1 VNSIARVALLAICTA
16 SAAASARPAQSP
28 PAKPPVAQKAA
39 SQNSQRQSPSAQS
52 SKNQAKQ
59 QPEFNPMRAIHD
71 VEVGKFYMK
80 RGELTGAIARF
91 KDAMLYKPHY
101 AEARVLLGEAYEK
114 NDDPQ
119 NAITYY
125 KQYLEIL
132 PNTPESKK
140 VRERMTALE
149 KKLADEN
156 HASAAKNPQ

>member
-1 VNSIARVALLAICTA
+1 VNSIAKVALLAICATGA
-16 SAAASARPAQSP
+16 GLSAGAAQNP
-28 PAKPPVAQKAA
+28 PAKPPVAQK
-39 SQNSQRQSPSAQS
+39 SQEQSSSAQT
-52 SKNQAKQ
+52 SKSQSKQ
-59 QPEFNPMRAIHD
+59 EPEFNPMRAIHD

-80 RGELTGAIARF
+80 RGDLAGAIARF

-101 AEARVLLGEAYEK
+101 AEARLLLGQAYEK

-140 VRERMTALE
+140 VRERIAALE
-149 KKLADEN
+149 KKLADDN
-156 HASAAKNPQ
+156 HVSAAKNPQ

>member
-1 VNSIARVALLAICTA
+1 
-16 SAAASARPAQSP
+16 
-28 PAKPPVAQKAA
+28 
-39 SQNSQRQSPSAQS
+39 
-52 SKNQAKQ
+52 
-59 QPEFNPMRAIHD
+59 MRAIHD

-80 RGELTGAIARF
+80 RGDLAGAIARF

-101 AEARVLLGEAYEK
+101 AEARLLLGQAYEK

-140 VRERMTALE
+140 VRERIAALE
-149 KKLADEN
+149 KKLADDN
-156 HASAAKNPQ
+156 HVSAAKNPQKLGANL